1 MCSPIVLASSS
12 TTSVE
17 RCLYST
23 WKLSIRDC
31 RSTMCREGWTG
42 QKAGLD
48 EDGGEEDDGAD
59 ADVDAE
65 EGGAKGTG
73 AVASDWLWGP

>member
-1 MCSPIVLASSS
+1 M
-12 TTSVE
+12 E

-48 EDGGEEDDGAD
+48 EDGSEEDDDAD
-59 ADVDAE
+59 ADANSDSE
-65 EGGAKGTG
+65 EGGAEGVG
-73 AVASDWLWGP
+73 AVASDWL

>member
-1 MCSPIVLASSS
+1 M
-12 TTSVE
+12 E

-23 WKLSIRDC
+23 RKLSIRDC

-48 EDGGEEDDGAD
+48 EDGGEEDDD
-59 ADVDAE
+59 AADAE
-65 EGGAKGTG
+65 EGGAEGVG
-73 AVASDWLWGP
+73 AVASDWL